1 MASKKLKRAIIAGV
15 GAGILSKMGQAS
27 EMKEYLASE
36 GGSKSKISAITK
48 KANPNTFMGKVK
60 KAVNVYKTK
69 GLNTGR
75 GPNIKPSDSL
85 ADKVLSGNVMGLTDM
100 GGAKAGKMIKA
111 KGGKEIVGK
120 KTKLY

>member
-1 MASKKLKRAIIAGV
+1 MASKKFKKALIAGI
-15 GAGILSKMGQAS
+15 GAAALTKMGQAS
-27 EMKEYLASE
+27 QMKEYLASE

-48 KANPNTFMGKVK
+48 KAKPNTFMGKVK

-69 GLNTGR
+69 GLNTGV
-75 GPNIKPSDSL
+75 GPNIKPTDSL
-85 ADKVLSGNVMGLTDM
+85 AGIGKGNPFGLGDM
-100 GGAKAGKMIKA
+100 DGAKVGKMIKA

>member
-1 MASKKLKRAIIAGV
+1 MASKKFKKALIAGI
-15 GAGILSKMGQAS
+15 GAAALTKMGQAS
-27 EMKEYLASE
+27 QMKEYLASE

-69 GLNTGR
+69 GLNTGV
-75 GPNIKPSDSL
+75 GPNIKPTDSL
-85 ADKVLSGNVMGLTDM
+85 AGIGKGNPFGLGDM
-100 GGAKAGKMIKA
+100 DGAKVGKMIKA